1 MSWDTFKK
9 NILRLSDNPN
19 SIPNIDKVAKAY
31 ATEYDACIKR
41 GGDSINGIS
50 VKQGNVQTMELFF
63 KVALSKGLIQ
73 TVGYD
78 IVGEMGQGV
87 IAYWSG
93 AVLEKY
99 PVPIFPALGSTLN
112 VNIESAVVLVP
123 GVWKPPLFI
132 PPSLLTKNVIDLFIL
147 YAQTHLLTVSG
158 IINTTSLYPPLLTPG
173 PGVINWVGYSVTPA
187 DKTKSIKLSALPIMD
202 DYQKAPLDVAINMSS
217 YNGAAFNVEIE
228 PITTILDDGVVRDN
242 DNENTS
248 TTYETTGKDAAL
260 YIEPA
265 QFEYNPSNDGGLD
278 YSGYDGAPLSP
289 SDTLKK
295 IYIPVLDVVHKDKPK
310 GLRILMAAQTQ
321 VEGFFTSNGK
331 RGPSKSFRTNNPGN
345 VYPNGSKAGFA
356 TLALGVEAQWRYIHG
371 PIFSGTSK
379 YYKPSFTLFKYLSIY
394 APVGDGANNP
404 NSYTNLVVG
413 YFRSQGYKNVDGNTT
428 LEEIKNLK

>member
-1 MSWDTFKK
+1 
-9 NILRLSDNPN
+9 
-19 SIPNIDKVAKAY
+19 
-31 ATEYDACIKR
+31 
-41 GGDSINGIS
+41 
-50 VKQGNVQTMELFF
+50 
-63 KVALSKGLIQ
+63 
-73 TVGYD
+73 
-78 IVGEMGQGV
+78 
-87 IAYWSG
+87 
-93 AVLEKY
+93 
-99 PVPIFPALGSTLN
+99 
-112 VNIESAVVLVP
+112 
-123 GVWKPPLFI
+123 LFI
-132 PPSLLTKNVIDLFIL
+132 PPSTNTKNVIDLFIL
-147 YAQTHLLTVSG
+147 YAQTHLLT
-158 IINTTSLYPPLLTPG
+158 INGAIVTNSLYPPFLTPG
-173 PGVINWVGYSVTPA
+173 PGAINWLGYSVSKA
-187 DKTKSIKLSALPIMD
+187 DKTQNIKLSALPVID
-202 DYQKAPLDVAINMSS
+202 DYQKAPLTIPINLSS
-217 YNGAAFNVEIE
+217 YNGAAFNVDVE

-248 TTYETTGKDAAL
+248 TTYETTGRDAAL

-265 QFEYNPSNDGGLD
+265 QFEYNPSNEGDGALD

-295 IYIPVLDVVHKDKPK
+295 IYLPVLDVVHKDKPK

-321 VEGFFTSNGK
+321 VEGFFTRSGK

-345 VYPNGSKAGFA
+345 VYPKGNKSGFG

-428 LEEIKNLK
+428 LQQIKDLK